1 MQRIFLAVRAF
12 FRILGSAAVAQQV
25 DSVLRGAAVAAGP
38 AAAPAA
44 IPQRP
49 AKKPAAAKPQRSD
62 AITLLATLQ
71 REARLVD
78 FVKESLDG
86 YSDAQVGAASR
97 DVHRGCG
104 EVLERLFALRS
115 LLPEQ
120 ENQTVEVARDFD
132 PGCYQLTGNVTG
144 DSQFQG
150 KLVHH
155 GWHATICKLA
165 AWSGSKAAAQ
175 VVAPAEVELP

>member
-12 FRILGSAAVAQQV
+12 FRILGSAPVAQQV
-25 DSVLRGAAVAAGP
+25 DRVLRGEAVAAEPEVPPAAVA
-38 AAAPAA
+38 
-44 IPQRP
+44 QRP
-49 AKKPAAAKPQRSD
+49 AKPPPAAKPRRSD

-86 YSDAQVGAASR
+86 HSDAQIGAASR
-97 DVHRGCG
+97 DVHRGCA
-104 EVLERLFALRS
+104 EVLERLFAIRP

-120 ENQTVEVARDFD
+120 ENQTVEVSRDFD
-132 PGCYQLTGNVTG
+132 TGCYQLTGNVT
-144 DSQFQG
+144 DDPPLQG

-155 GWHATICKLA
+155 GWHATTCKLA
-165 AWSGSKAAAQ
+165 AWSGSKAAAR
-175 VVAPAEVELP
+175 VVAPAKVELP

>member
-1 MQRIFLAVRAF
+1 VVA
-12 FRILGSAAVAQQV
+12 GST
-25 DSVLRGAAVAAGP
+25 
-38 AAAPAA
+38 AAPAA
-44 IPQRP
+44 VPQRP
-49 AKKPAAAKPQRSD
+49 TKPPPAAAKPLRSD
-62 AITLLATLQ
+62 ALTLLATLQ

-86 YSDAQVGAASR
+86 YSDAQIGAASR
-97 DVHRGCG
+97 DVHRGCA

-144 DSQFQG
+144 DPPFQG

-155 GWHATICKLA
+155 GWHATTCKLA

>member
-1 MQRIFLAVRAF
+1 MQRIVLAIRAF
-12 FRILGSAAVAQQV
+12 FRILFSAPIAQQV
-25 DSVLRGAAVAAGP
+25 DRVLAGEAIAADPSASPAPAERRPAMPPP
-38 AAAPAA
+38 AAP
-44 IPQRP
+44 PR
-49 AKKPAAAKPQRSD
+49 RSD

-86 YSDAQVGAASR
+86 YSDAQIGAASR
-97 DVHRGCG
+97 DVHRACG
-104 EVLERLFALRS
+104 EVLERLFAIKP

-120 ENQTVEVARDFD
+120 ETQTVEVARDFD

-144 DSQFQG
+144 APPFRG

-155 GWHATICKLA
+155 GWQTTSNELA
-165 AWSGSKAAAQ
+165 AWSGSKAASR
-175 VVAPAEVELP
+175 VVAPAEVELS